1 MINVR
6 NANSKDRKELHR
18 INEQR
23 VMFKVGFK
31 KCPNCEHMTV
41 YRLHEDK
48 SLYCYTCSW
57 KSEKLEIENQD
68 LKTALKE
75 VSRLFDNRPR
85 LVKKK

>member
-1 MINVR
+1 MINAR
-6 NANSKDRKELHR
+6 NANSKDRKELYR
-18 INEQR
+18 IQEQK

-31 KCPNCEHMTV
+31 ECPNCEHLTV

-57 KSEKLEIENQD
+57 KDKEPEVENEE
-68 LKTALKE
+68 LKSALKE